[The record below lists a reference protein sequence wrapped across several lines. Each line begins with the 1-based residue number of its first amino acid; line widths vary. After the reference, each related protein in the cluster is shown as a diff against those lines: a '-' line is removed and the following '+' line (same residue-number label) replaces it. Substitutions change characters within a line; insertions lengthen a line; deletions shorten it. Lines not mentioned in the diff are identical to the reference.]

1 MKKEL
6 VQKILHFVITILT
19 AIVTTLGTTSCIK
32 ADVEK
37 RKEGLFPLQFASLE
51 KEPFLGHILRE
62 AEVSHLARGAYLSV
76 MAQRSLDKG
85 KIPLHFLDASPDFE
99 SDIFSGRNG
108 VAIAHGKVCGLT
120 GGL

>member
-1 MKKEL
+1 MREL
-6 VQKILHFVITILT
+6 CGGDTVKALLIKF
-19 AIVTTLGTTSCIK
+19 LGFS
-32 ADVEK
+32 
-37 RKEGLFPLQFASLE
+37 LFPLQFASLE

-99 SDIFSGRNG
+99 GNVFAYRNR
-108 VAIAHGKVCGLT
+108 VAITHGKVCSLS